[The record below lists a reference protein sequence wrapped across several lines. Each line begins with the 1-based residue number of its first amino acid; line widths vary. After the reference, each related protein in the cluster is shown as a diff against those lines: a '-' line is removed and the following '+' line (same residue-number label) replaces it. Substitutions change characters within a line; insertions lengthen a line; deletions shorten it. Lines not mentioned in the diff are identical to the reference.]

1 MKTTTLKKIRAHKP
15 CKERWKKLLRGLGKI
30 RADDEPLPYGKI
42 LEICGLEDALW
53 ATRTEEDTQWLKE
66 LALVYA
72 RHVEHLM
79 VDLSS
84 LSPLDVTERYLSG
97 RASLAEMKEATSKA
111 CMAARGAINA
121 AVAADWAASPDAR
134 GVLPYAALDSAAY
147 FGAEAIESSQF
158 PIYGGSHSLAEL
170 RAPELEWQKQEFLR
184 VVS

>member
-1 MKTTTLKKIRAHKP
+1 M
-15 CKERWKKLLRGLGKI
+15 LRGLGKI

-97 RASLAEMKEATSKA
+97 RASLEEMKEATSKA